1 MRTNKGFTLIEIAIV
16 MVLVGLLLGSVLKGQ
31 ELITTARVRNIS
43 AQLDSVKIAYL
54 GFQDRFRAYP
64 GDVPD
69 AVAANNI
76 PNSPPFGGG
85 CGVAGGFCGNGR
97 IDPAENLVV
106 WMQIARSGFINE
118 TYGGAVG
125 GAQMAFQPADMT
137 NSPSNPYGGFLVLVH
152 DKDYGDVGATSIVLN
167 IKTGGGLPAG
177 IVAELDRKLD
187 DGIAGSGVFRTA
199 ISYGNQAAGCTTGV
213 NGTMTLAYA
222 NADVKS
228 CGGVAIQ

>member
-16 MVLVGLLLGSVLKGQ
+16 MVIVGLLLGSVLKGQ
-31 ELITTARVRNIS
+31 ELISAARVRHIS

-69 AVAANNI
+69 AVAASNI
-76 PNSPPFGGG
+76 PNSPAFGGG
-85 CGVAGGFCGNGR
+85 CGVVGGFCGNGR

-125 GAQMAFQPADMT
+125 AAQMAFQPANMT

-152 DKDYGDVGATSIVLN
+152 DNDYGDVGPTSFVLN
-167 IKTGGGLPAG
+167 VKTGGGMPVA

-187 DGIAGSGVFRTA
+187 DGIAGTGVFRTS
-199 ISYGNQAAGCTTGV
+199 INYGGQDPLCTTGV
-213 NGTMTLAYA
+213 NGTATLAYA
-222 NADVKS
+222 NTDIKS